1 MDKLII
7 SEMPLSELKWV
18 SHLAAGPGSTVMP
31 HLRGRACGKR
41 CLLPV
46 PAGGKACVFLTLNNP
61 GSFYICQVLARHQE
75 AAEL

>member
-31 HLRGRACGKR
+31 PPQREGLCKALSAASPSWGK
-41 CLLPV
+41 
-46 PAGGKACVFLTLNNP
+46 
-61 GSFYICQVLARHQE
+61 SVLVSDLE
-75 AAEL
+75 